1 MNFSP
6 PSVSELIQSIKNVLE
21 ENFQEVMVQGEVS
34 NLSIASSGHCYFTL
48 SDEDSSLSCA
58 MFRGDILRNAYA
70 KNIKNGDQ
78 LVIVG
83 PVTVY
88 QKRGQFQ
95 LLVKRLMPAG
105 EGFLKI
111 QFDQLKA
118 KLAHEGL
125 FDLDR
130 KKKIPLFPKKI
141 AVITSEKG
149 AALQDFLNVIKRRS
163 LWFNI
168 VIIPSLVQGGEAPS
182 SLIKALEKS
191 EKIQDL
197 DLIVITR
204 GGGSLE
210 DLWAFNDEALVRKM
224 SESRV
229 PLISAVGHQVDFTL
243 SDFVAD
249 LRAETPT
256 AAAEIISQPQ
266 TELEKRIQ
274 FCKTHLW
281 SEFEKTLQRIEL
293 FKKKFHPKEI
303 LSLFWL
309 SLQQAQKN
317 LFELRIFDRGEE
329 LLNLPQKNRNLD
341 EASLRLSFAIKNN
354 LQKYQEISG
363 RLEKILDV
371 LNPNNTLKRG
381 YTYLKDKNGKVIS
394 QRESFISL
402 PTNEALEIIFYD
414 GPARIHKE

>member
-1 MNFSP
+1 MKFNP

-34 NLSIASSGHCYFTL
+34 NLSVASSGHCYFTL

-58 MFRGDILRNAYA
+58 MFRGDILRNIHA

-78 LVIVG
+78 LVVVG
-83 PVTVY
+83 PVSVY

-105 EGFLKI
+105 EGYLKI
-111 QFDQLKA
+111 QFDLLKS

-130 KKKIPLFPKKI
+130 KKKIPSFPKRI
-141 AVITSEKG
+141 AVVTSEKG

-163 LWFNI
+163 LWFDI
-168 VIIPSLVQGGEAPS
+168 VIVPSLVQGSEAPS
-182 SLIKALEKS
+182 ALVKALEKI
-191 EKIQDL
+191 EVMKDV
-197 DLIVITR
+197 DLIVLTR

-210 DLWAFNDEALVRKM
+210 DLWAFNDEMLVRKM
-224 SESRV
+224 SESKI
-229 PLISAVGHQVDFTL
+229 PIISAVGHQVDFTL
-243 SDFVAD
+243 TDFVAD

-266 TELEKRIQ
+266 TDLEKRIR

-281 SEFEKTLQRIEL
+281 SELEKTLQKIEL
-293 FKKKFHPKEI
+293 LKKKFHPKEI
-303 LSLFWL
+303 LTLFWL
-309 SLQQAQKN
+309 SLQQAQKK
-317 LFELRIFDRGEE
+317 LAELRIFDRADE
-329 LLNLPQKNRNLD
+329 LLNIPQRNRNLD
-341 EASLRLSFAIKNN
+341 EASLKLNFAMKNY
-354 LQKYQEISG
+354 LQKYEEISG
-363 RLEKILDV
+363 RLEKLLDV

-381 YTYLKDKNGKVIS
+381 YTYLKNKEGRVIS
-394 QRESFISL
+394 QRDGFLNL
-402 PTNEALEIIFYD
+402 PTNEPLELIFYE
-414 GPARIHKE
+414 GPVRIYKE